1 MRHSVGKQL
10 TAGVDNTV
18 FTVPNGYK
26 AEVDMLFIAN
36 LDANNK
42 TTTAYWQ
49 HAHDPAHQIRIVDL
63 YPMASHSFLQF
74 SQGSVVMQQ
83 GDSFVIQPEAGATQS
98 CIITF
103 DLRKEPQTVAF
114 DGE

>member
-10 TAGVDNTV
+10 TAGVSTTL

-26 AEVDMLFIAN
+26 AEVSLLFISN
-36 LDANNK
+36 NTGNNK
-42 TTTAYWQ
+42 SISAYWQ
-49 HAHDPAHQIRIVDL
+49 HAHDAGHQIRIIDGYL
-63 YPMASHSFLQF
+63 LAAKEFIKF
-74 SQGSVVMQQ
+74 DGSTIIMQS
-83 GDSFVIQPEAGATQS
+83 GDSMVLTTEGGSDMSAI
-98 CIITF
+98 CTF